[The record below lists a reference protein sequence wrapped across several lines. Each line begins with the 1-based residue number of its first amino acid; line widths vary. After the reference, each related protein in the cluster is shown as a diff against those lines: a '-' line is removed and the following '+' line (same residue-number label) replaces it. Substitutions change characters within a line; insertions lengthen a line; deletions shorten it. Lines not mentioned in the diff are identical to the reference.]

1 MNAGEIIR
9 EDVIGNFTI
18 LPNDFVQCKDLTLE
32 ERGLLAFLYSKP
44 DDFKIYTKFL
54 PDLTGESISTIK
66 RVWANLRTKGYILS
80 TRIYENGGF
89 IGWSH
94 RISLRVISAKEVD
107 DLKAGNQIVGKQKVG
122 NQTVRKPALINNTES
137 NKTRNN
143 NTISRDEGFE
153 EFWNKYDK
161 KTDHKKAL
169 AKWRILKEEDK
180 KKILETVDAYVL
192 AHPDKQYRKMPTT
205 YLNGECWNDELEVK
219 QVAIS
224 ASSVNPFKVK
234 IPEGW

>member
-9 EDVIGNFTI
+9 ESIVGNFTI
-18 LPNDFVQCKDLTLE
+18 LPNDFVQNKELTLE

-66 RVWANLRTKGYILS
+66 RIWANLREKGYVVS

-89 IGWSH
+89 VGWSH
-94 RISLRVISAKEVD
+94 LISLKVIQTDEN
-107 DLKAGNQIVGKQKVG
+107 LKVG
-122 NQTVRKPALINNTES
+122 NQTIRNQTVRKQTVRKPTLINNTDI
-137 NKTRNN
+137 NKTDIN
-143 NTISRDEGFE
+143 NTINKEEGFE

-169 AKWRILKEEDK
+169 IKWRTLKEADK
-180 KKILETVDAYVL
+180 KKILETVELYVK
-192 AHPDKQYRKMPTT
+192 AHPDKTYRKMPTT
-205 YLNGECWNDELEVK
+205 YLNGECWNDELEIPK
-219 QVAIS
+219 NQTPIS
-224 ASSVNPFKVK
+224 NGDNPFK
-234 IPEGW
+234 IQAPEGW

>member
-9 EDVIGNFTI
+9 ENVVGNFTI
-18 LPNDFVQCKDLTLE
+18 LPNGFVQNKGLTLE

-66 RVWANLRTKGYILS
+66 RIWANLREKGYIYS

-89 IGWSH
+89 VGWSH
-94 RISLRVISAKEVD
+94 MISLNVIKVD
-107 DLKAGNQIVGKQKVG
+107 EDLKVGNQTIRNQTVR
-122 NQTVRKPALINNTES
+122 NQTVRKPALINNTEI
-137 NKTRNN
+137 NKTDIN
-143 NTISRDEGFE
+143 NTINKDDGFE

-169 AKWRILKEEDK
+169 TKWRTLKEGDK
-180 KKILETVDAYVL
+180 KKILETIDQYIK
-192 AHPDKQYRKMPTT
+192 AHPDKTYRKMPTT
-205 YLNGECWNDELEVK
+205 YLNGECWNDELELAK
-219 QVAIS
+219 TQAPITGD
-224 ASSVNPFKVK
+224 NPFK
-234 IPEGW
+234 IEAPEGW

>member
-9 EDVIGNFTI
+9 ESVVGNFTI
-18 LPNDFVQCKDLTLE
+18 LPNDFVQCKELTLE

-66 RVWANLRTKGYILS
+66 RVWANLREKGYIVS

-89 IGWSH
+89 VGWSH
-94 RISLRVISAKEVD
+94 LISLRVIKVD
-107 DLKAGNQIVGKQKVG
+107 ENLKVG
-122 NQTVRKPALINNTES
+122 NHTIRNQTVRKQTVRKPALINNTES
-137 NKTRNN
+137 NKTDNN
-143 NTISRDEGFE
+143 NTISKDEGFE

-169 AKWRILKEEDK
+169 AKWRTLKESDK
-180 KKILETVDAYVL
+180 KKILETVEDYVL

-219 QVAIS
+219 KPKIS
-224 ASSVNPFKVK
+224 ASDINPFKINV
-234 IPEGW
+234 PDEW

>member
-9 EDVIGNFTI
+9 ESVVGNFTI
-18 LPNDFVQCKDLTLE
+18 LPNDFVQCKELTLE

-66 RVWANLRTKGYILS
+66 RVWANLREKGYIVS

-89 IGWSH
+89 VGWSH
-94 RISLRVISAKEVD
+94 RISLRVIEVD
-107 DLKAGNQIVGKQKVG
+107 EDLKVG
-122 NQTVRKPALINNTES
+122 NQTIRNQTVRKQTVRKPALINNTDI
-137 NKTRNN
+137 NKTDIN
-143 NTISRDEGFE
+143 NTINKDDGFE

-169 AKWRILKEEDK
+169 IKWRTLKEADK
-180 KKILETVDAYVL
+180 KKILETVDTYVL
-192 AHPDKQYRKMPTT
+192 AHPDKTYRKMPTT

-219 QVAIS
+219 KPTIS
-224 ASSVNPFKVK
+224 ASDINPFKINV
-234 IPEGW
+234 PDEW

>member
-9 EDVIGNFTI
+9 ESVVGNFTI
-18 LPNDFVQCKDLTLE
+18 LPNDFVQCKELTLE

-66 RVWANLRTKGYILS
+66 RVWANLREKGYIVS

-89 IGWSH
+89 VGWSH
-94 RISLRVISAKEVD
+94 RISLRVIEVGE
-107 DLKAGNQIVGKQKVG
+107 DLKVG
-122 NQTVRKPALINNTES
+122 NQTIRNQTVRKQTVRKPALINNTDI
-137 NKTRNN
+137 NKTDIN
-143 NTISRDEGFE
+143 NTINKDEGFE

-169 AKWRILKEEDK
+169 VKWRTLKEDDK
-180 KKILETVDAYVL
+180 KKILETIDAYVL
-192 AHPDKQYRKMPTT
+192 AHPDKMYRKMPTT
-205 YLNGECWNDELEVK
+205 YLNGECWNDELEVRK
-219 QVAIS
+219 PTIL
-224 ASSVNPFKVK
+224 ASEDNPFKVK

>member
-9 EDVIGNFTI
+9 ESVVGNFTI
-18 LPNDFVQCKDLTLE
+18 LPNEFVQCKELTLE

-66 RVWANLRTKGYILS
+66 RIWANLRDKGYIVS

-89 IGWSH
+89 VGWSH
-94 RISLRVISAKEVD
+94 RISLRVIEVD
-107 DLKAGNQIVGKQKVG
+107 EDLKAGNQTIRNHTVRK
-122 NQTVRKPALINNTES
+122 QTVRKPALINNTDI
-137 NKTRNN
+137 NKTDIN
-143 NTISRDEGFE
+143 NTINRDEGFE

-169 AKWRILKEEDK
+169 EKWRKIKDEDK
-180 KKILETVDAYVL
+180 KKILETVEQYVK
-192 AHPDKQYRKMPTT
+192 AHPDKTYRKLPTT
-205 YLNGECWNDELEVK
+205 YLNGECWNDELELQKV
-219 QVAIS
+219 QTPTTGD
-224 ASSVNPFKVK
+224 NPFK
-234 IPEGW
+234 IQAPEGW